1 MTFDGVSFIIVEEI
15 ALFADQEGAYT
26 YAGLNA
32 EDATEEAT
40 TEEVTTEESTEAP
53 TSDATE
59 APTDA
64 PSEGTEAPTATT
76 DGCGSVVGFGVM
88 ALLGAAFVAL
98 KKDRD

>member
-32 EDATEEAT
+32 ED
-40 TEEVTTEESTEAP
+40 TTEESTEAP

>member
-32 EDATEEAT
+32 EDT
-40 TEEVTTEESTEAP
+40 TEEITEAP

-59 APTDA
+59 APTNA

>member
-32 EDATEEAT
+32 EDT

-59 APTDA
+59 APTNA

>member
-40 TEEVTTEESTEAP
+40 TEEVTTEATEETTEA
-53 TSDATE
+53 DAE
-59 APTDA
+59 
-64 PSEGTEAPTATT
+64 
-76 DGCGSVVGFGVM
+76 
-88 ALLGAAFVAL
+88 
-98 KKDRD
+98 

>member
-15 ALFADQEGAYT
+15 ALFADQEGAT

-32 EDATEEAT
+32 EDTTEEAT
-40 TEEVTTEESTEAP
+40 PEEATTEESTEAP

-59 APTDA
+59 APTNA

>member
-32 EDATEEAT
+32 EDATEEA
-40 TEEVTTEESTEAP
+40 
-53 TSDATE
+53 
-59 APTDA
+59 
-64 PSEGTEAPTATT
+64 PTATT